1 MASTVWKGYIS
12 FGLVLVPIRLFAAA
26 REEHVS
32 FHQIHKTCGSRI
44 RLQTYCPVD
53 NRVVERSEL
62 VKGYPVEKDRFVLIT
77 AEDLKSLEAESSE
90 AMSILQFVKLAEV
103 DPLYFETSYYSVPE
117 EPGKKAYA
125 LLVKAMSKLGVAA
138 VARITMHQR
147 EQMVL
152 LRTYDQGIV
161 LHTLYYPAEVREIA
175 EYGKDSD
182 GDVKA
187 AEVELAEQFIRQ
199 LMARWNPGQF
209 KDEYQERVLKM
220 IASREAGEQDEG
232 MEPPKRKLAPVIDLM
247 SALKKSL
254 ESQGGAARPRTVEPG
269 TAELGKQPEHAAG
282 RKKAPQRAAAGRK
295 RKTA

>member
-12 FGLVLVPIRLFAAA
+12 FGLVSVPIRLFAAA

-53 NRVVERSEL
+53 ERVVERSEL
-62 VKGYPVEKDRFVLIT
+62 VKGYPVEKNRFVLIST
-77 AEDLKSLEAESSE
+77 EDLKSLEAESSE

-103 DPLYFETSYYSVPE
+103 DPLYYETSYYSVPE

-125 LLVKAMSKLGVAA
+125 LLVKAMSKLGVAG

-147 EQMVL
+147 EQVVL
-152 LRTYDQGIV
+152 MRPYDQGIV

-175 EYGKDSD
+175 EYGEDSTGEVTD
-182 GDVKA
+182 
-187 AEVELAEQFIRQ
+187 AEVELAEQFIHQ
-199 LMARWNPGQF
+199 LMAKWNPEQF
-209 KDEYQERVLKM
+209 KDEYQERVLKL
-220 IASREAGEQDEG
+220 IASREAGEQVEG
-232 MEPPKRKLAPVIDLM
+232 LEPPRRKLAPVIDLM
-247 SALKKSL
+247 SALKKSI
-254 ESQGGAARPRTVEPG
+254 EGQGGAPRSEAAQP
-269 TAELGKQPEHAAG
+269 GKQPERATE
-282 RKKAPQRAAAGRK
+282 RKKAPQRAGSAARK